1 MSTISKTLTIT
12 DPVGIHARPASLFS
26 QAAANSGA
34 KVTLSRGNDEPV
46 EANSILAIM
55 SLGIKQN
62 DTVTLTVD
70 AADNSSAESVAQN
83 LIKILTEAQ

>member
-26 QAAANSGA
+26 QAAAESDA
-34 KVTLSRGNDEPV
+34 KVTLAKGSGNPV

-55 SLGIKQN
+55 SLGIQHN
-62 DTVTLTVD
+62 DTVTITVE
-70 AADNSSAESVAQN
+70 AADDSTAESVAHN
-83 LIKILTEAQ
+83 LIKILTEEQ